1 MTDYAQQQWQQ
12 APPVYVQKRG
22 TTLSRW
28 SVLLGIQ
35 SILFGLIIPIPV
47 LAIVFGIVGL
57 ARGTDVPG
65 RAVAGIVLGW
75 SCLTFWGGFIALC
88 VWWWATS
95 RI

>member
-12 APPVYVQKRG
+12 APPVYVRKRG

-65 RAVAGIVLGW
+65 RTEHRETTQTRGEEGIE
-75 SCLTFWGGFIALC
+75 
-88 VWWWATS
+88 
-95 RI
+95 R

>member
-12 APPVYVQKRG
+12 APPVFVPKRG

-28 SVLLGIQ
+28 SVFLGIQ
-35 SILFGLIIPIPV
+35 SILLGLIIPIPV

-65 RAVAGIVLGW
+65 RATAGIVLGW

>member
-1 MTDYAQQQWQQ
+1 MTNYAQAQWQ
-12 APPVYVQKRG
+12 APLVYVPKRG

-28 SVLLGIQ
+28 SVFLGIQ
-35 SILFGLIIPIPV
+35 SILFGLIMALPI

-65 RAVAGIVLGW
+65 RATAGIVLGW

-88 VWWWATS
+88 AWWWATS

>member
-1 MTDYAQQQWQQ
+1 MTNYAPSQRAPQQ
-12 APPVYVQKRG
+12 PTYLRRRG

-28 SVLLGIQ
+28 SVFLGIQ

-65 RAVAGIVLGW
+65 RATAGIVLGW

>member
-1 MTDYAQQQWQQ
+1 MTNYAPSQRAPQQ
-12 APPVYVQKRG
+12 PTYLPRRG

-28 SVLLGIQ
+28 SVFLGIQ
-35 SILFGLIIPIPV
+35 SILFGLIVPIPV

-65 RAVAGIVLGW
+65 RATAGIVLGW

>member
-12 APPVYVQKRG
+12 APPVYVRRRG

-57 ARGTDVPG
+57 VRGTDVPG
-65 RAVAGIVLGW
+65 RATAGIVLGW

>member
-12 APPVYVQKRG
+12 APPVYVRKRG

-28 SVLLGIQ
+28 SVFLGIQ

-65 RAVAGIVLGW
+65 RAATGIVLGW
-75 SCLTFWGGFIALC
+75 SCFTFWGGFIALC